1 MNGKYALAAIPGI
14 LIGVGAALTATAL
27 LQSIDNLAYAGYAL
41 LAIGVVI
48 AIALLVR
55 EGKKRGWGWARIAV
69 NLLFVFGAISMVIPV
84 VFGAFIYR
92 NWWLFVLGWITSG
105 LLMLMAMLLGRK
117 TTKER
122 PAKERELDER
132 ALLIRSEASS
142 TALASSSMI
151 FVFLVSLSAMVDI
164 SWVIPATVQYL
175 SISVVYAV
183 AYLYFRKKRGG

>member
-1 MNGKYALAAIPGI
+1 MDKKYLLAALPGI
-14 LIGVGAALTATAL
+14 FVTVGAVLVATAFL
-27 LQSIDNLAYAGYAL
+27 EDIQSIAYAGYVL
-41 LAIGVVI
+41 LAVGVAI

-55 EGKKRGWGWARIAV
+55 EGKKRNWSWARIAV
-69 NLLFVFGAISMVIPV
+69 NLLFVFGAVSMVVPV
-84 VFGAFIYR
+84 VFGAFRYKS
-92 NWWLFVLGWITSG
+92 WWLFVLGWITSG
-105 LLMLMAMLLGRK
+105 LLMLMALLLGRK
-117 TTKER
+117 ITKER